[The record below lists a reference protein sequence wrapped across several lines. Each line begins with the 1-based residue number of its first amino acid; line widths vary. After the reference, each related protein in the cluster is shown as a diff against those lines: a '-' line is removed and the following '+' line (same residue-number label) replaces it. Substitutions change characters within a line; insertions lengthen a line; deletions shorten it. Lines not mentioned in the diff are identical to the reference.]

1 MFTHKQ
7 IVGDLDI
14 THRQLLYFTDKGIVE
29 PTQRAAGRGSTHV
42 YSEGGVAETRLAILL
57 RDAGFTFERIK
68 DVLDVYRALAE
79 QVSTEM
85 HLLIVDGD
93 TACLSNEV
101 PRAFVEKVGL
111 VIDLTG
117 LGAPLRTP
125 GNGSSG

>member
-7 IVGDLDI
+7 IVGELDI
-14 THRQLLYFTDKGIVE
+14 THRQLLYFTDKGIIM
-29 PTQRAAGRGSTHV
+29 PAQRAAGRGSTHV
-42 YSEGGVAETRLAILL
+42 YSSEAVAETRLAILL

-68 DVLDVYRALAE
+68 DVLDVYRALAGE
-79 QVSTEM
+79 VSPEM

-93 TACLSNEV
+93 TACLSNTV

-117 LGAPLRTP
+117 LGAPLPGP
-125 GNGSSG
+125 GNGATG